1 MKSGAPITS
10 IALTS
15 PAAIRA
21 DGTFALE
28 SIAPETFLL
37 TVSGSGLVP
46 PWSVRSAMLGDRDL
60 LDEALDFAQFAGGG
74 EVVIAISDRRTEL
87 SGTLVTTSGAVAS
100 DVYVIAFPTDR
111 RFWGPTSR
119 RVQAVRPGVD
129 GRYVVRDLPAGD
141 YLVAV
146 LADVDQDEWR
156 DTGFLDSVAGAAVK
170 VSIAEGEAHT
180 LDLKLGGGGL

>member
-1 MKSGAPITS
+1 
-10 IALTS
+10 
-15 PAAIRA
+15 
-21 DGTFALE
+21 
-28 SIAPETFLL
+28 
-37 TVSGSGLVP
+37 
-46 PWSVRSAMLGDRDL
+46 
-60 LDEALDFAQFAGGG
+60 
-74 EVVIAISDRRTEL
+74 
-87 SGTLVTTSGAVAS
+87 
-100 DVYVIAFPTDR
+100 
-111 RFWGPTSR
+111 
-119 RVQAVRPGVD
+119 VD